1 MVGRLLL
8 YMVHGTHAVTLIAKR
23 RRRST
28 RINRRMSQ
36 WNSERRKQAD
46 VRLFSHKTITL
57 MFLVTQARVLL
68 PVNLLVPVT
77 TVAR

>member
-1 MVGRLLL
+1 
-8 YMVHGTHAVTLIAKR
+8 MVHGTRAVTLTAKR

-36 WNSERRKQAD
+36 WNLERRKQANA
-46 VRLFSHKTITL
+46 RLFSHEIIMLT
-57 MFLVTQARVLL
+57 FLAAQARALL
-68 PVNLLVPVT
+68 PVDLLVPAT

>member
-1 MVGRLLL
+1 MVVRLLL
-8 YMVHGTHAVTLIAKR
+8 HMVHGTRGVTLIAKR

-36 WNSERRKQAD
+36 WNSERRKQANAH
-46 VRLFSHKTITL
+46 LFSHEIITL
-57 MFLVTQARVLL
+57 TFLAAQARALL
-68 PVNLLVPVT
+68 PVDLLVPVT

>member
-1 MVGRLLL
+1 MVVWLLL
-8 YMVHGTHAVTLIAKR
+8 HMVHGTRAVTLIAKR

-36 WNSERRKQAD
+36 WNSEWRKQAN
-46 VRLFSHKTITL
+46 VHLFSHEIITL
-57 MFLVTQARVLL
+57 TFLAAQARALL
-68 PVNLLVPVT
+68 PVDLLVPAT

>member
-1 MVGRLLL
+1 MVVRLLL
-8 YMVHGTHAVTLIAKR
+8 QMVHGTRVVTLIAKR

-36 WNSERRKQAD
+36 WNSEWHKQAD
-46 VRLFSHKTITL
+46 AHLFSHEIITL
-57 MFLVTQARVLL
+57 TFLAAQAHALL
-68 PVNLLVPVT
+68 PVDLLVPVT

>member
-1 MVGRLLL
+1 
-8 YMVHGTHAVTLIAKR
+8 MVHGTRAVTLIAKR

-46 VRLFSHKTITL
+46 ARLFSHEIITL
-57 MFLVTQARVLL
+57 MFLAAQARALL
-68 PVNLLVPVT
+68 PVDLLVPVT